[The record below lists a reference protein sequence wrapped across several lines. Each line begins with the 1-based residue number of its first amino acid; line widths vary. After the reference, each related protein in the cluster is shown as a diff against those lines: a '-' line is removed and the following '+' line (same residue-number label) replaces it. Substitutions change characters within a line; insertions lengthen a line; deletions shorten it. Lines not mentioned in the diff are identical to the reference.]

1 MKKVAFVNDE
11 YNASLPP
18 YRFQAGDVVE
28 IADEWADQLVQ
39 RGLAKPARANAKT
52 VQQIRQEAR
61 PPVPTAADVR
71 AQRRAELLA
80 EIERLDREGGTYGD
94 DMVTMDYQEPGHYG
108 DMVTRGDLAPLPEE
122 DAAADPKPKA
132 KK

>member
-1 MKKVAFVNDE
+1 MKKVAFVNNE

-18 YRFQAGDVVE
+18 YRFRSGDVVE

-39 RGLAKPARANAKT
+39 RGLARPAARNAKT
-52 VQQIRQEAR
+52 VQQIRQESR

-80 EIERLDREGGTYGD
+80 EVERLDREGGHYDG
-94 DMVTMDYQEPGHYG
+94 DMVTMDYQEPGHFS

-122 DAAADPKPKA
+122 EDAADPKPKA